1 MHVAR
6 VDRPAC
12 VKISVDFYKIF
23 ERINLSFL
31 KIFIALAKW
40 QYISV
45 MAWIQQRLHK
55 YKVIQKKMPENLH

>member
-1 MHVAR
+1 VSKLEFHAYFLSCGMHVAR

-45 MAWIQQRLHK
+45 MA
-55 YKVIQKKMPENLH
+55 